1 MKVLL
6 INGSPHEK
14 GCTYT
19 ALREAADAMEACGV
33 ETEILWVGKVPTRGC
48 IACGGCNNAGK
59 CVFDDDMVNRVGEL
73 AQTADGFVFGS
84 PVYYAGLNG
93 TLSSL
98 MDRLFYSQG
107 RYFRHKPAAAVVSAR
122 RAGTTTALDEI
133 QKYFG
138 LCEMPLVNS
147 SYWAM
152 VHGSKAEDARQDEE
166 GMQVMRNLGRN
177 MAWLLGCIE
186 AGREKGITPKDNEY
200 GVRTNFI
207 R

>member
-48 IACGGCNNAGK
+48 IACGGCKNAGK

-133 QKYFG
+133 QKYFFIQ
-138 LCEMPLVNS
+138 EMPVVAS
-147 SYWAM
+147 RYWNM
-152 VHGSKAEDARQDEE
+152 VHGSTPDQVREDAE
-166 GMQVMRNLGRN
+166 GMQVMRVLGRN
-177 MAWLLGCIE
+177 LAWLIRLRE
-186 AGREKGITPKDNEY
+186 AGERAGVQPPEREAAVY
-200 GVRTNFI
+200 TNFI